1 MNTGIILIGLAV
13 SIILI
18 SNFQISD
25 STLWDL
31 IIEVNFEQNPLQVG
45 ENPVVFGSV
54 VDHAGKPIS
63 DADIK
68 IRLGENSILTT
79 TDNLGVFIVEFLEF
93 SETPGAYAVNVLAT
107 SGDKIGIK
115 SSVFEVKGE
124 ISVSSVTEKMLSTD
138 EAIRYLNSSIG
149 DFENDPLGLILY
161 NYYQDLQTKLIE
173 EQSLQAELD
182 RVEQLIDEQR
192 EIALQLTEEAIE
204 EENPGA
210 GTYSGWKYYRF
221 IGNLDYTVKD
231 IIVNQL
237 NYTVTVFKQAQKAME
252 EVLANG
258 GTRDEAMQAYYEKAT
273 ITREVMESLTI
284 INEIQNFTESGNYTN
299 AEIES
304 EGALFANAT
313 DNQIE
318 KNSSSFILNVNGTNI
333 DVGKTGTV
341 IYLSI
346 NGTIVEL
353 IVNGTQIEQITNS
366 SQN

>member
-1 MNTGIILIGLAV
+1 MNTGTILLGLVVAV
-13 SIILI
+13 ILI
-18 SNFQISD
+18 SNLQIAN

-31 IIEVNFEQNPLQVG
+31 IIEVNLEQNPLLEG
-45 ENPVVFGSV
+45 EVPVVFGTV

-63 DADIK
+63 DAEIK
-68 IRLGENSILTT
+68 IRLGGNSITTT
-79 TDNLGVFIVEFLEF
+79 TDTLGVFAVEFFEF
-93 SETPGAYAVNVLAT
+93 SEIPGFYVVNVVAT

-115 SSVFEVKGE
+115 STVVEVNGE
-124 ISVSSVTEKMLSTD
+124 ISVSDVTEKLLSTD
-138 EAIRYLNSSIG
+138 EAIKYLEASIE
-149 DFENDPLGLILY
+149 DFENDPIGLILY

-182 RVEQLIDEQR
+182 MIQQLIDEQR
-192 EIALQLTEEAIE
+192 EISLQLTEEAIA

-237 NYTVTVFKQAQKAME
+237 NYTVTVFHQAQIAME
-252 EVLANG
+252 QVLADG
-258 GTRDEAMQAYYEKAT
+258 GTREEAMQAYYEKAA
-273 ITREVMESLTI
+273 ISRELMNSLTV
-284 INEIQNFTESGNYTN
+284 INEIQNFTNSGNYTN
-299 AEIES
+299 VETDS
-304 EGALFANAT
+304 ELVVNAT
-313 DNQIE
+313 DNQINDD
-318 KNSSSFILNVNGTNI
+318 NSSFTLNVNGTII

-346 NGTIVEL
+346 NGTIIEL

>member
-1 MNTGIILIGLAV
+1 MNTGTILTGLIVAV
-13 SIILI
+13 ILI
-18 SNFQISD
+18 SNLQMSD

-31 IIEVNFEQNPLQVG
+31 IIEVNLEQNPLQVG

-54 VDHAGKPIS
+54 VDHAGDPIL
-63 DADIK
+63 DAEVK
-68 IRLGENSILTT
+68 IRLGVNSIQTT
-79 TDNLGVFIVEFLEF
+79 TDNLGVFVVEF
-93 SETPGAYAVNVLAT
+93 SEFSEIPGSYVVNVLAT
-107 SGDKIGIK
+107 NEDKIGLK
-115 SSVFEVKGE
+115 STVFEVNGE
-124 ISVSSVTEKMLSTD
+124 ISVSSATEKMLSTD
-138 EAIRYLNSSIG
+138 EAIKYLNSSIE

-173 EQSLQAELD
+173 EQSLEAELD
-182 RVEQLIDEQR
+182 KVQQLIDEQR
-192 EIALQLTEEAIE
+192 EISLQLTDEAIK

-210 GTYSGWKYYRF
+210 GTYSGWQYYRF

-237 NYTVTVFKQAQKAME
+237 NYTVTVFEQAQIAMK
-252 EVLANG
+252 EVYANG
-258 GTRDEAMQAYYEKAT
+258 GTREEAMQAYYEKAA
-273 ITREVMESLTI
+273 ITRELMESLTV

-299 AEIES
+299 IETES
-304 EGALFANAT
+304 ELFVNAT
-313 DNQIE
+313 ENQIDDD
-318 KNSSSFILNVNGTNI
+318 NSSFTLNVNGTNI

-346 NGTIVEL
+346 NGTIIEL